1 MNVLKTALVVAV
13 GLATALPA
21 EAASSV
27 SVRAGNGGAVI
38 SVTSDQ
44 GYDRYDRRG
53 DRYDRRRG
61 RCLDERTVERR
72 LYRAGYVRAWDFRL
86 IDDRYFVRAINRR
99 GTMFALVID
108 AYDGSILRVSVVH
121 RRDRYGRRGDRW

>member
-38 SVTSDQ
+38 AVTSDH

-53 DRYDRRRG
+53 DRWDRRHR
-61 RCLDERTVERR
+61 RCLDERQIERR

-86 IDDRYFVRAINRR
+86 INDRYFVHAVNRR

-108 AYDGSILRVSVVH
+108 AYDGDILRVSVVD
-121 RRDRYGRRGDRW
+121 RRGRWDRGDRW